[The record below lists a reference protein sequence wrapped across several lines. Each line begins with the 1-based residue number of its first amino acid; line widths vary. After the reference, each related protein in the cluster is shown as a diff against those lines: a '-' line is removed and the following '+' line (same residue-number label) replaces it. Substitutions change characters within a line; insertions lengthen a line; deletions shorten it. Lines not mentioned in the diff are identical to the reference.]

1 MHESHLTYSVF
12 KKKVNWHR
20 ISTTITQQLAAKK
33 PLCIS
38 ANCELAY
45 LKKKKKERSKK
56 LTLSKRFMWRHYL
69 MDSAV
74 SAELRPSGMCLN
86 LL

>member
-45 LKKKKKERSKK
+45 LKKKKRKK
-56 LTLSKRFMWRHYL
+56 QKAYTQQTFYVDALSDGQCGQCRTQT
-69 MDSAV
+69 
-74 SAELRPSGMCLN
+74 
-86 LL
+86 